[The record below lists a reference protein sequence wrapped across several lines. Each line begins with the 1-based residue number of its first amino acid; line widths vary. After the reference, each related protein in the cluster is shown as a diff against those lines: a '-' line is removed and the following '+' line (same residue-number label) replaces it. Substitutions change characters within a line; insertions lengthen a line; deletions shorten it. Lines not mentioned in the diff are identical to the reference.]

1 MNLVNIVKIVSLL
14 HGTQIRDRKME
25 QGGQHSNPGE
35 MMVAWA
41 RIVAKKI
48 EADRFEMFPEE
59 TGQDL
64 PVNWS

>member
-1 MNLVNIVKIVSLL
+1 
-14 HGTQIRDRKME
+14 
-25 QGGQHSNPGE
+25 
-35 MMVAWA
+35 MVAWA

>member
-1 MNLVNIVKIVSLL
+1 
-14 HGTQIRDRKME
+14 ME

-41 RIVAKKI
+41 RI